1 MTSQGKTIPSK
12 PTTTRRGEKGKG
24 KGKGREKKR
33 GKKGREEEKEGDSPK
48 TVSKNPTSSL
58 QSLCTPCCLSGKK
71 KLFLE

>member
-1 MTSQGKTIPSK
+1 MK
-12 PTTTRRGEKGKG
+12 EKERKVR
-24 KGKGREKKR
+24 KKKR
-33 GKKGREEEKEGDSPK
+33 REDSPK

>member
-1 MTSQGKTIPSK
+1 MS
-12 PTTTRRGEKGKG
+12 RVRDE
-24 KGKGREKKR
+24 E
-33 GKKGREEEKEGDSPK
+33 GREEEGERKKVKEVGKEGNAPK